1 MQKKL
6 SGIAFFDYSSIYDK
20 VKQFFPDGYEYH
32 TFEDC
37 NDVEYRPNRGYVIV
51 GGYVS
56 AIDLKKTK
64 KGDVLCRITL
74 ENNYEFLDLVV
85 FQSEYERLQEEITA
99 SKDNIVLLN
108 ATLYYDE
115 RNDKN
120 ALRADMETTMVT
132 FKL

>member
-1 MQKKL
+1 M
-6 SGIAFFDYSSIYDK
+6 
-20 VKQFFPDGYEYH
+20 
-32 TFEDC
+32 
-37 NDVEYRPNRGYVIV
+37 
-51 GGYVS
+51 S

-85 FQSEYERLQEEITA
+85 FQTEYERLQEEIAA

-108 ATLYYDE
+108 ATLYYDA

-120 ALRADMETTMVT
+120 ALRADMETSIVT

>member
-6 SGIAFFDYSSIYDK
+6 SGLAFFDYAGLYDK
-20 VKQFFPDGYEYH
+20 VKQFFPVDYEYYS
-32 TFEDC
+32 FEEC
-37 NDVEYRPNRGYVIV
+37 SDVEYRPNRGYVIV

-85 FQSEYERLQEEITA
+85 FQTEYERLQEEIAA

-108 ATLYYDE
+108 ATLYYDA
-115 RNDKN
+115 RNDRN
-120 ALRADMETTMVT
+120 ALRADMETSIVT